1 MTKQA
6 ELRISRAPPSNKTHS
21 PLLTATPRGVS
32 MRLMNEDLPRL
43 RALLTARTKPDGT
56 AKQGYSRNVDE
67 LKRRI
72 QELEIRG

>member
-1 MTKQA
+1 
-6 ELRISRAPPSNKTHS
+6 
-21 PLLTATPRGVS
+21 

-56 AKQGYSRNVDE
+56 AKPGYSRNVDE